1 MKMTS
6 EEEVVLLREEL
17 EAARKEL
24 GRCRAE
30 CRGTRKLLCRKVG
43 EAAATPPKT
52 KTLTCDD
59 MWAFLQK
66 RNGCVS
72 TVSYVVC

>member
-6 EEEVVLLREEL
+6 EEEVVLLREQL

-30 CRGTRKLLCRKVG
+30 CRGTKKLLCRKVDEG
-43 EAAATPPKT
+43 LCRAKT

-59 MWAFLQK
+59 
-66 RNGCVS
+66 V
-72 TVSYVVC
+72 